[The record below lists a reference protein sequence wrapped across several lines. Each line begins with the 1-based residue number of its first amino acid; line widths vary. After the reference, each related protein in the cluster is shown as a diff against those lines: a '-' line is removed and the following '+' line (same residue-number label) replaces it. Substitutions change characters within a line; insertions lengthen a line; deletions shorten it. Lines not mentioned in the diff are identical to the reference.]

1 MNTEISRMKHQELT
15 RRIIGAFFD
24 VYNELGHGF
33 LESVYVEA
41 LDLALKESGLTVI
54 REMPLRV
61 HFRNTVVGVF
71 RADLVVA
78 GAVLVEVK
86 ACQCLNASHKA
97 QALNYLRATVLE
109 VGLILNFGPQPVVK
123 RLLFDNPLK
132 TTKRKVSV
140 SGPGASTAAGT
151 IRINQ
156 I

>member
-1 MNTEISRMKHQELT
+1 
-15 RRIIGAFFD
+15 
-24 VYNELGHGF
+24 
-33 LESVYVEA
+33 
-41 LDLALKESGLTVI
+41 
-54 REMPLRV
+54 MPLSV

-86 ACQCLNASHKA
+86 ACQCLHASHKA

-132 TTKRKVSV
+132 
-140 SGPGASTAAGT
+140 GT
-151 IRINQ
+151 R
-156 I
+156 